1 MVVHGVSGPLVLEQS
16 GATVAPLA
24 RGCVIAESVAD
35 RAMRSLI
42 AEALLTPKP
51 ALVDRRGPGAHRDL
65 DLRLLLRSAASLQM
79 SFRRM
84 AECAHGEVPSRSL
97 REELARI
104 GREAEQVMLA
114 ATGGT
119 NAHRGAIWILGLLV
133 AGRMMCGQSATATE
147 VAQVAAQ
154 IARLPDRFAPQFLSN
169 GSRVCARYGVPGA
182 RGEAQA
188 GFPHVVEIGL
198 PALQRAREQ
207 RVAET
212 HAQLDALMAIMA
224 RLPDTCLLHRGGRA
238 ALEAAQVGA
247 RAVIDAGGTS
257 TAVGWRALQAL
268 DADLMER
275 WASPGGCADLFA
287 ACLFLDRGDEWKN

>member
-1 MVVHGVSGPLVLEQS
+1 MS
-16 GATVAPLA
+16 
-24 RGCVIAESVAD
+24 
-35 RAMRSLI
+35 SLI

-65 DLRLLLRSAASLQM
+65 DLGLLLLSAASLQM

-84 AECAHGEVPSRSL
+84 AERAQAQVPSRSL
-97 REELARI
+97 REDLARI

-114 ATGGT
+114 ATGGS
-119 NAHRGAIWILGLLV
+119 NAHRGAIWVLGLLV
-133 AGRMMCGQSATATE
+133 AGRVMCAESATATE
-147 VAQVAAQ
+147 VAAIAAQ
-154 IARLPDRFAPQFLSN
+154 IARLPDRFAPEFPSN
-169 GSRVCARYGVPGA
+169 GSRVCERYGVPGA

-198 PALQRAREQ
+198 PALQRARER

-224 RLPDTCLLHRGGRA
+224 QLPDTCLLHRGGRA

-247 RAVIDAGGTS
+247 RAVIAAGGTS
-257 TAVGWRALQAL
+257 TAAGWRALQAL
-268 DADLMER
+268 DADLLER

-287 ACLFLDRGDEWKN
+287 ACLFLDSGDEWKN

>member
-1 MVVHGVSGPLVLEQS
+1 MSLAMQQS
-16 GATVAPLA
+16 LATVVPLA
-24 RGCVIAESVAD
+24 RACVTAESVAH
-35 RAMRSLI
+35 RAMSSLI

-65 DLRLLLRSAASLQM
+65 DLGLLLLSAASLQM

-84 AECAHGEVPSRSL
+84 AERAQGQVPSRSL
-97 REELARI
+97 REDLALI

-114 ATGGT
+114 ATGGS
-119 NAHRGAIWILGLLV
+119 NAHRGAIWVLGLLV
-133 AGRMMCGQSATATE
+133 AGRVMCGASATATE
-147 VAQVAAQ
+147 VAAVAAR
-154 IARLPDRFAPQFLSN
+154 IARLPDRFAPQSPSH

-212 HAQLDALMAIMA
+212 YAQLDALMAIMA
-224 RLPDTCLLHRGGRA
+224 HLPDTCLLYRGGRE
-238 ALEAAQVGA
+238 ALEAAQGGA

-257 TAVGWRALQAL
+257 TPAGWRALHAL
-268 DADLMER
+268 DADLLER
-275 WASPGGCADLFA
+275 WVSPGGCADLFA
-287 ACLFLDRGDEWKN
+287 ACLFLDGGDEWKN